1 LEHFPLLAK
10 LGRVHSLFLL
20 AAISSACS
28 PLTEFFS
35 SPAPEVGAQ
44 APDFTLD
51 DLSGKPIN
59 LSDLRGQPVLL
70 NFWATW
76 CGPCRVEM
84 PIIQESY
91 NDGGF
96 AVLAVNFD
104 ESRDNILPFVED
116 LKLSFPILLDPGGR
130 IQELYRV
137 RGYPTSVYIDVEGVI
152 QFIHIGEV
160 STGDIEYYLSQLG
173 VRQ

>member
-1 LEHFPLLAK
+1 LLAK
-10 LGRVHSLFLL
+10 LRFVFPVLAIATFVTSCNSL
-20 AAISSACS
+20 ADV
-28 PLTEFFS
+28 FS
-35 SPAPEVGAQ
+35 GPAPEVGAQ

-51 DLSGKPIN
+51 DLSGEPVN
-59 LSDLRGQPVLL
+59 LSDLRGQVVLL

-96 AVLAVNFD
+96 AVLAINFD
-104 ESRDNILPFVED
+104 ESHDIVLPFTEN
-116 LKLSFPILLDPGGR
+116 LKLTFPILLDPGGK

-137 RGYPTSVYIDVEGVI
+137 RGYPTSVFIDAAGQI
-152 QFIHIGEV
+152 QFIHIGEMNA
-160 STGDIEYYLSQLG
+160 TDIDRYLSQLS
-173 VRQ
+173 VSQ